1 MFMLN
6 ENAVQ
11 SNYVKQA
18 KNSAEMKSNVCTP
31 WFFFQKWD
39 NTFYFLYSIIYEED
53 ILLLTTKKKSG
64 KLYIYINQNIL
75 HKKLNEAKS
84 KEGSK
89 ERDYFLSPT
98 S

>member
-1 MFMLN
+1 MFMLS

-31 WFFFQKWD
+31 WFFSQRWD

-53 ILLLTTKKKSG
+53 MLLFNNNKKKSD
-64 KLYIYINQNIL
+64 KLYFYINQNIL
-75 HKKLNEAKS
+75 HKKLNEDKS

-89 ERDYFLSPT
+89 ERK
-98 S
+98 